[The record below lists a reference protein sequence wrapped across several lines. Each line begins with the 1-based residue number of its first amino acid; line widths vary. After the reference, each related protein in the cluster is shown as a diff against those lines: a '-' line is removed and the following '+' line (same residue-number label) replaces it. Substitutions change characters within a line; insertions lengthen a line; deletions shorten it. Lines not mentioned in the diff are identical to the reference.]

1 MGRPRNRS
9 TQAKASFTPSRGR
22 APAVILLL
30 GLLALRLFD
39 PPLVEGL
46 RGIGFDLYRLVE
58 GTGETPTES
67 RVLTVVIDE
76 PSLAR
81 YGQWPWPRNLL
92 ARLLENIS
100 RGEPSALALNI
111 LLPEGDRMS
120 PMRIIEHLDGLSAE
134 ARREIL
140 GFGSADDGL
149 ASVLARSPSVLAM
162 AVTSL
167 ASRSRNAENIRLHEI
182 VFAGAGTEVGLPEFG
197 GVIRSLPR
205 LTNAATGEGVV
216 NFELERGAVRRLPS
230 AVRVGSTT
238 LPSLSLEMLKVGL
251 GARQILVRTGP
262 AGIERITVGDLSLPT
277 DGSGNFWP
285 RFAEPAP
292 GSRIS
297 AMAVLAGEV
306 SPEVFRDKHVIVG
319 ASASG
324 LAERYTVPGVGRLT
338 GLQLHAQLLHN
349 ILSSQL
355 LQRPAWSPILE
366 LMLLLAS
373 ATTLI
378 LFVPMVRPIGEI
390 VLLFAVVAAL
400 IASGVAAYFAA
411 AMLVDVSW
419 ALLACVTVFL
429 AITILRRV
437 AEERGGREVS
447 RRMQTLESTLDTV
460 PVPVVVSSL
469 ADDTILYANASAREN
484 LQIGGAEM
492 PQVLGNGD
500 DWERLLGRLHI
511 DGRVDGFE
519 APVNGASGEIV
530 ALLSARRLKYP
541 EQDAALI
548 ACVDISER
556 KRVENALRFSRDE
569 AERASKRLRDTQ
581 AELVQAEKLASLGGL
596 VAGVAHEIATPVGV
610 GRAGATHIV
619 EQVREVRQL
628 FDEGGLRRSRFERF
642 LDGLEEAADLVA
654 SNIQRA
660 ANLIQGFKRVAV
672 DQANEQRQVF
682 ELKGYL
688 DDVINSLQA
697 ELNRTG
703 NRVEVDCPEGI
714 TLDSYPGAIALIVTN
729 FVMNALTHAFDAG
742 SQGTVRFTA
751 RSDGDE
757 VELRC
762 SDDGKGMPMEV
773 ISRIYDP
780 FFTTRRGRG
789 GSGLGLY
796 LVFNSVTK
804 VLGGRIEVESEEGR
818 GTTFVVRFPR
828 IVPAAKASAG
838 ALSTVRI
845 EG

>member
-1 MGRPRNRS
+1 
-9 TQAKASFTPSRGR
+9 
-22 APAVILLL
+22 VILLV

-46 RGIGFDLYRLVE
+46 REIGFDLYRLVE
-58 GTGETPTES
+58 GAGEVPPES
-67 RVLTVVIDE
+67 RVLTVEIDE
-76 PSLAR
+76 PSLAHF
-81 YGQWPWPRNLL
+81 GQWPWPRDLL

-100 RGEPSALALNI
+100 RGGPSALALNI
-111 LLPEGDRMS
+111 LLPEADRMS
-120 PMRIIEHLDGLSAE
+120 PTRIIEHLDGLSAE

-140 GFGSADDGL
+140 GFGSADDDL
-149 ASVLARSPSVLAM
+149 ASVLAGSPSVLAV
-162 AVTSL
+162 AVTAD
-167 ASRSRNAENIRLHEI
+167 ASQSRNAENIRLHEI
-182 VFAGAGTEVGLPEFG
+182 VFASADTEVGLPEFG

-205 LTNAATGEGVV
+205 LTDAAAGEGIV
-216 NFELERGAVRRLPS
+216 NFDLQRGVVRRLPS
-230 AVRVGSTT
+230 AVRIGSKT
-238 LPSLSLEMLKVGL
+238 LPSLSLEMLKIGL
-251 GARQILVRTGP
+251 GANQILVRTGP
-262 AGIERITVGDLSLPT
+262 AGIEGINVGDLSLPT
-277 DGSGNFWP
+277 DGSGHFRP
-285 RFAEPAP
+285 RFAEPAT
-292 GSRIS
+292 GSQIS

-324 LAERYTVPGVGRLT
+324 LAERHTVPGVGRLG

-355 LQRPAWSPILE
+355 LQRPAWLPILE
-366 LMLLLAS
+366 LTLLLAS
-373 ATTLI
+373 ATVLI
-378 LFVPMVRPIGEI
+378 LFVPMVRPVGEI
-390 VLLFAVVAAL
+390 VLLFAVVGVL
-400 IASGVAAYFAA
+400 IAGGLSAYFASG
-411 AMLVDVSW
+411 MLVDVSW
-419 ALLACVTVFL
+419 ALIACVTVFF

-437 AEERGGREVS
+437 AEERGGRALS
-447 RRMQTLESTLDTV
+447 RRMQILESTLDTV

-469 ADDTILYANASAREN
+469 SDDAVLYANASAREN
-484 LQIGGAEM
+484 LQIGGGAGADAEIS
-492 PQVLGNGD
+492 QVLGNGD
-500 DWERLLGRLHI
+500 AWERLLGRLHS

-519 APVNGASGEIV
+519 SPVNGAFGEMV
-530 ALLSARRLKYP
+530 ALLSARRLEYQ

-556 KRVENALRFSRDE
+556 KRIENALRFSRDK

-581 AELVQAEKLASLGGL
+581 ADLVQAEKLASLGGL
-596 VAGVAHEIATPVGV
+596 VAGVAHEIATPVGI

-619 EQVREVRQL
+619 EQVREVRRL

-642 LDGLEEAADLVA
+642 LDGLEEASDLVA
-654 SNIQRA
+654 ANIQRA

-697 ELNRTG
+697 ELNRTR
-703 NRVEVDCPEGI
+703 NRVEVDCPEEI

-729 FVMNALTHAFDAG
+729 FVMNALSHAFDAG
-742 SQGTVRFTA
+742 RPGTVRFTA

-762 SDDGKGMPMEV
+762 SDDGKGMPVEA

-804 VLGGRIEVESEEGR
+804 VLRGRIEVESEEGR

-828 IVPAAKASAG
+828 VVPMAESSAG
-838 ALSTVRI
+838 ALSAVRI